1 VLTGYPFSLGLSI
14 LHFLSAR
21 KIIAV
26 AKATIAREKRDDA
39 ESLISHGP
47 SVRKGNW
54 DDRNIKEMTVLT
66 VESISSMFEKFLP
79 AVEPYSQYF
88 YWKYEQYELMSIVA
102 RLVNAKAHYTL
113 YGFMTIIEIIYS
125 YPNKR
130 LQPKEFWLEN
140 IQSWFKA
147 RAIETK
153 SGENNIQAVVGRG
166 LLKGSIVAWKCIF
179 PNEFN
184 IKSRQFGFT
193 NDFESVQALKQAI
206 QYRDISIKS
215 WIESLLKSE
224 NSVK

>member
-1 VLTGYPFSLGLSI
+1 LKLFIVILT
-14 LHFLSAR
+14 
-21 KIIAV
+21 
-26 AKATIAREKRDDA
+26 
-39 ESLISHGP
+39 
-47 SVRKGNW
+47 
-54 DDRNIKEMTVLT
+54 
-66 VESISSMFEKFLP
+66 
-79 AVEPYSQYF
+79 
-88 YWKYEQYELMSIVA
+88 
-102 RLVNAKAHYTL
+102 
-113 YGFMTIIEIIYS
+113 
-125 YPNKR
+125 KR